1 MKPPAFPDK
10 REPMRIAMWSGPRNI
25 STAMMRSW
33 GSRADTF
40 VCDEPLYAHYLRE
53 TGKEHPGRDEVI
65 AQHETDYAKVVPWLT
80 GPVPGERAIFYQKH
94 MAHHIL
100 PGDDIDWID
109 SMQNAFLIREPLEM
123 LTSLAKV
130 IPAPSLEDT
139 GLPQQVRLL
148 SLLSSNGGGPE
159 RPVPPILDARD
170 VLEKPWP
177 CLRALCEG
185 LDVLPNTSMLSWD
198 SGPRETDGVW
208 AKYWYHSVERSSE
221 FAQYKPKHE
230 ALPAELEPVFE
241 ECRALYE
248 QLYEQRI
255 RV

>member
-1 MKPPAFPDK
+1 
-10 REPMRIAMWSGPRNI
+10 MWSGPRNI

-40 VCDEPLYAHYLRE
+40 VCDEPFYAHYLKK
-53 TGKEHPGRDEVI
+53 TGKDHPGRDEII
-65 AQHETDYAKVVPWLT
+65 AQHETDYAKVVALLT

-100 PGDDIDWID
+100 PGDNIGWID
-109 SMQNAFLIREPLEM
+109 SVRNAFLIRDPHEM

-148 SLLSSNGGGPE
+148 GLLAGSGGDKAGDGNEGREPG
-159 RPVPPILDARD
+159 RATPPILDARD

-177 CLRALCEG
+177 CLRALCER
-185 LDVLPNTSMLSWD
+185 LEVPPNTSMLSWD
-198 SGPRETDGVW
+198 SGPRETDGAW
-208 AKYWYHSVERSSE
+208 AKHWYHAVERSSE

-230 ALPAELEPVFE
+230 PIPEELEPLYE
-241 ECRALYE
+241 ECRPLYE
-248 QLYEQRI
+248 QLFEKRL